1 MDHLKKPSSRIALTG
16 HSSRQAESENIPHTF
31 AVYKKEEQNG
41 TMSIVPL
48 GTMDIGED
56 DAEVI
61 FPGTQ
66 NEENDVDA
74 LERIVLNYYAQNY
87 DALQED
93 DDDDDDSTDD
103 DTD

>member
-1 MDHLKKPSSRIALTG
+1 
-16 HSSRQAESENIPHTF
+16 
-31 AVYKKEEQNG
+31 
-41 TMSIVPL
+41 
-48 GTMDIGED
+48 MDIDED
-56 DAEVI
+56 DAAVI

>member
-1 MDHLKKPSSRIALTG
+1 
-16 HSSRQAESENIPHTF
+16 
-31 AVYKKEEQNG
+31 
-41 TMSIVPL
+41 MSIVPL